1 MTYEQWDAI
10 ADAYIPVIG
19 SISLVVILI
28 AGFRS
33 GLKTGTKQLLA
44 TLVSTLYIYVLMFAD
59 NYFQIWP
66 SFEMDYSTHTALALV
81 FVTYLFTHSK
91 ALKWLS
97 VASMITYAIL
107 MMYQHYHTLAD
118 IITTALC
125 VLPVLWLC
133 QTRLVKGLNTQPC
146 A

>member
-10 ADAYIPVIG
+10 ADAYIPLIG
-19 SISLVVILI
+19 CISLITILSV
-28 AGFRS
+28 GFRS
-33 GLKTGTKQLLA
+33 GLRTGTKQLLA
-44 TLVSTLYIYVLMFAD
+44 TLVSTLYIYALMFAD

-66 SFEMDYSTHTALALV
+66 SFGMDYSTHTALALV
-81 FVTYLFTHSK
+81 FVTYLFSHSK
-91 ALKWLS
+91 ALKWVS
-97 VASMITYAIL
+97 VASMIAYAIL

-133 QTRLVKGLNTQPC
+133 QTRLAKELNTQLC

>member
-10 ADAYIPVIG
+10 ADAYIPLIG
-19 SISLVVILI
+19 CISLIVILNT
-28 AGFRS
+28 GFRS
-33 GLKTGTKQLLA
+33 GLRTGTKQLLA
-44 TLVSTLYIYVLMFAD
+44 TLVSTLYIYALMFAD

-66 SFEMDYSTHTALALV
+66 SFGMDYSTHTALALV

-91 ALKWLS
+91 ALKWVS
-97 VASMITYAIL
+97 VASVIAYAIL
-107 MMYQHYHTLAD
+107 MMYQHYHTFSD